1 MNLSILVLRIIW
13 NLYILNSYIVAV
25 LFVLLFVMRAV
36 AYAITLL
43 IAPLR
48 VEREIIVCWIGAH
61 EGSAVSGIL
70 WRISS
75 VLHSRNR

>member
-1 MNLSILVLRIIW
+1 MNFSTLNFIEIIW
-13 NLYILNSYIVAV
+13 IFGIISIFAV
-25 LFVLLFVMRAV
+25 VSSIAMRAV
-36 AYAITLL
+36 ADAIAFL

-70 WRISS
+70 WRVSS
-75 VLHSRNR
+75 VLHS

>member
-1 MNLSILVLRIIW
+1 M
-13 NLYILNSYIVAV
+13 NLYILNSYIVMLSV
-25 LFVLLFVMRAV
+25 TRAV

-61 EGSAVSGIL
+61 ERSAVSGIL
-70 WRISS
+70 WRVSS
-75 VLHSRNR
+75 VLHS